1 MTTYNAGS
9 LPERTTEKLEGMVM
23 TEGGQLK
30 PKNDPLT
37 FYVQALSYLLMCVVI
52 CHCSTPAKSIV
63 PGIIGSKQFVRVV
76 S

>member
-1 MTTYNAGS
+1 
-9 LPERTTEKLEGMVM
+9 M

-37 FYVQALSYLLMCVVI
+37 FYVQALSYFLMCVVI